1 MGKNNSKLCQDQD
14 SIIKEATATR
24 EALINGSEVV
34 PTSVEGEDNCY
45 ASVVEKEV
53 KARSRVVSH
62 IIDMMPENNTLPLVT
77 AYIPF
82 MLNDAIFCGHLVTD
96 LDSIAGAI
104 GAAELYGGI
113 PARASEV
120 NSETKFAL
128 DYWGMSAPL
137 RIEDLVVSQ
146 PKAGICLVDHQQ
158 LSQLN
163 PAIDPDRI
171 VGVIDHHA
179 LQNSTIIT
187 ERPIYMDIRP
197 WGSMST
203 IIAHTFLLIQ
213 RRPRKCVAGML
224 LCAILSDTLN
234 LLGPTTTKYDK
245 MMVAILCEI
254 CHVTDINALAQK
266 QFKAKSKELATLTAR
281 QLCQGDLKVFSFNT
295 PVFVGTVG
303 FAVIETTDDEVII
316 ARKEELI
323 EALKLCKAESN
334 LTLIYLAIVNIVA
347 MHSNLLLVGDNEKD
361 LAVKSFPLLN
371 ALAVADP
378 AVASSNESTH
388 ANPIVD
394 NLIVDNNMLNLGTRV
409 SRKNDFIPNI
419 TRIIKKEGWKLLLE
433 TAI

>member
-1 MGKNNSKLCQDQD
+1 M
-14 SIIKEATATR
+14 
-24 EALINGSEVV
+24 
-34 PTSVEGEDNCY
+34 
-45 ASVVEKEV
+45 
-53 KARSRVVSH
+53 
-62 IIDMMPENNTLPLVT
+62 
-77 AYIPF
+77 
-82 MLNDAIFCGHLVTD
+82 
-96 LDSIAGAI
+96 
-104 GAAELYGGI
+104 
-113 PARASEV
+113 
-120 NSETKFAL
+120 
-128 DYWGMSAPL
+128 
-137 RIEDLVVSQ
+137 
-146 PKAGICLVDHQQ
+146 AGI
-158 LSQLN
+158 
-163 PAIDPDRI
+163 
-171 VGVIDHHA
+171 
-179 LQNSTIIT
+179 
-187 ERPIYMDIRP
+187 
-197 WGSMST
+197 
-203 IIAHTFLLIQ
+203 
-213 RRPRKCVAGML
+213 L

-316 ARKEELI
+316 ARKDELI

-371 ALAVADP
+371 AVAVADT
-378 AVASSNESTH
+378 AVVSSNESTH